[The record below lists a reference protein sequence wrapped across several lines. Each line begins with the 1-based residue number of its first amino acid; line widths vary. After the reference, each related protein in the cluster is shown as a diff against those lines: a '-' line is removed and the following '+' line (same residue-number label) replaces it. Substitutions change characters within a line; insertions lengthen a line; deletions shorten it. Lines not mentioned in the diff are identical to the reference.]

1 VRRRCFIRLEIRM
14 TSPWMAAALAVLAPA
29 ALAAEPADPAAPVP
43 PPHYRSVFTGPA
55 GVEEETVDWRK
66 ANADVAQF
74 PRGHIDLLRWEERQE
89 GQATSAPAPASGP
102 APAPARLQEK
112 P

>member
-1 VRRRCFIRLEIRM
+1 M
-14 TSPWMAAALAVLAPA
+14 TSPWMAATLAVLAPA
-29 ALAAEPADPAAPVP
+29 ALAADPADPAAPVP
-43 PPHYRSVFTGPA
+43 PPEYRTVFTGPA
-55 GVEEETVDWRK
+55 GVEEETVDWKK

-89 GQATSAPAPASGP
+89 PRQP
-102 APAPARLQEK
+102 APAPARPQEH